1 MEYKLTRKKIKRMIV
16 RISEEGLVKV
26 SAPFYL
32 SIEQIETFLDE
43 HRDWILKNKQ
53 KIKERKSF
61 KNPFQAEYVEGQ
73 SLSIF
78 GNTVSLHMEESQLS
92 SFHLTEN
99 KLYVFYNKEEKKEL
113 SSKIQDYLF
122 TLLYNFLAE
131 ELETYSKKLGLYP
144 DLFKIKAMKS
154 AWGIYHKRGNYISFS
169 TLLLSQSK
177 EFISY
182 VVVHELCHIRFLN
195 HQKEFW
201 ALVATEIPNYQQI
214 KISSR
219 T

>member
-201 ALVATEIPNYQQI
+201 ALVVTEIPNYQQI

>member
-201 ALVATEIPNYQQI
+201 DLVATEIPNYQQI